1 MNITTG
7 IQTAGG
13 VMTGFLSTIVFND
26 LTIPFFGVHL
36 TVITM
41 AAGGAIV
48 SFAYGD
54 PITSRKKLY
63 TLAVANTFLASISVA
78 VLPAALGWEWVNNGL
93 QPALAAL
100 IAVGARWFVPSM
112 ISIIPEF
119 LRKIF
124 RLDKKETPSA
134 SPKDGE

>member
-1 MNITTG
+1 MNALNASTI
-7 IQTAGG
+7 G
-13 VMTGFLSTIVFND
+13 VGMTGFLSSIVFND
-26 LTIPFFGVHL
+26 ISLPFFGVHL

-48 SFAYGD
+48 SFAYGE

-78 VLPAALGWEWVNNGL
+78 VFPAMMGWQWVNPEL

-100 IAVGARWFVPSM
+100 IAVGARWFVPSIITM
-112 ISIIPEF
+112 IPDF

-124 RLDKKETPSA
+124 RLDKKIEEVP
-134 SPKDGE
+134 PQEGEK